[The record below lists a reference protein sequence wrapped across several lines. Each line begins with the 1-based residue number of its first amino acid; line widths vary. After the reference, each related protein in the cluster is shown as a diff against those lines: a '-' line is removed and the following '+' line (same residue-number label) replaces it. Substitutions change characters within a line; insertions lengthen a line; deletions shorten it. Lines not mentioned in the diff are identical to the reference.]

1 MDFHGKKVA
10 QSGTLIKSGVDMV
23 NYIGTNKKKK
33 IRFIQSDYS
42 STLFTICV
50 LIKSLEGK
58 DAS

>member
-10 QSGTLIKSGVDMV
+10 QSGTLIKS
-23 NYIGTNKKKK
+23 
-33 IRFIQSDYS
+33 FIQSDYS